1 MALVSS
7 PWLLRSDSP
16 SPRSWEEDMLQM
28 TGTLLL
34 SLLAWASAARPANTQ
49 SSPAT
54 KSHLRVMSAQN
65 SRFSENLSNRE
76 PKSRKIRLL
85 DQSHTAG
92 D

>member
-16 SPRSWEEDMLQM
+16 SQRSWEEDMLQM
-28 TGTLLL
+28 TGTLL

-49 SSPAT
+49 RSPAT